1 MSLTKRTFTSV
12 LGNTLVSTGSV
23 TGATTKLTMVYQV
36 SNIMWGVEGTINVY
50 VDGTKVSCTWTANKT
65 DTWMGK
71 TYKTKLTS
79 QQLTINKPFFTLK
92 LTDSVSGAE
101 IYNDEF
107 SFYEIEKTPTSATTS
122 GGVMDGSTKS
132 RVVFTTSG
140 TDATYSAT
148 FTLGSYSGTATS
160 STKTLEYAIPIAWCN
175 ALPNAATGQANVT
188 CQVKY
193 GGVLYSSFTVKL
205 AVSVPASVV
214 PTVTSITLA
223 DKTDTPVPSSWSMF
237 IQHKSGVRVSAIT
250 TAGAYSS
257 TIKTIKLQ
265 VGTQSISMNYSASS
279 LPQIDTVTQSGSLT
293 CTVTVTDS
301 RGRTASKSATVTFV
315 SYAAPKFTNC
325 ISERCLANGDL
336 DNDGTYF
343 KSTTAVSFST
353 CNSKNSI
360 ILTVKYKKTDAV
372 VYGSETTIT
381 PGVNTCGNDDLDTEF
396 SYDVMYSVTDQF
408 CTVTFTD
415 YISTATYLMHF
426 LHGGKGVAFGQKATM
441 ENYLDCAFKALFR
454 DDTYFV
460 TGNGVQVNIRDII
473 TIGAQTLTSF
483 GDGLYLCAQDGK
495 LIAQVPT
502 IGANTPTS
510 FSNGLYLKANGGK
523 ITADTP
529 NPSIGANT
537 PTSFSNGLYLK
548 ASGGKVTADTPNPSI
563 GTGTPTSLT
572 NGQFLYANSGKIGS
586 KTIALSNL
594 TNGVIKAGDSVSC
607 SNMQVGGMIT
617 SNSTEITICIP
628 VGRVITASEATVSSG
643 TMTIRT
649 VDGYAYNKASSSGGT
664 YSGLTAANFSP
675 VCVLNKT
682 TGSVRIK
689 FTNSTKWTM
698 GNGTQITNNT
708 PVSVAIGIT
717 LKFS

>member
-1 MSLTKRTFTSV
+1 MSLTKRTYTDI

-23 TGATTKLTMVYQV
+23 TGATTKLTMVFTA
-36 SNIMWGVEGTINVY
+36 NNTLWGVQSTINVY
-50 VDGTKVSCTWTANKT
+50 VDGTKVTCTWTTNKT
-65 DTWMGK
+65 ETWMGT

-79 QQLTINKPFFTLK
+79 QQLTINKPFFTLR
-92 LTDSVSGAE
+92 LVNATSGDE

-107 SFYEIEKTPTSATTS
+107 SFYEIEKTPTAATTS

-148 FTLGSYSGTATS
+148 FTLGSYSGTVTS
-160 STKTLEYAIPIAWCN
+160 TTKTLEYAIPIAWCN

-193 GGVLYSSFTVKL
+193 GGVVYSSFGVKL
-205 AVSVPASVV
+205 TVSVPASIV

-223 DKTDTPVPSSWSMF
+223 DKTDTLVPSSWNMF
-237 IQHKSGVRVSAIT
+237 IQHKSGVRISAIT
-250 TAGAYSS
+250 TAGAYNS

-265 VGTQSISMNYSASS
+265 VGTQSISQNYSVSS
-279 LPQIDTVTQSGSLT
+279 LPQIDVITQSGSLT

-301 RGRTASKSATVTFV
+301 RGRTASKTATVTFV
-315 SYAAPKFTNC
+315 PYAAPKFTNC
-325 ISERCLANGDL
+325 ISERCLANGEI

-353 CNSKNSI
+353 CNSKNTI
-360 ILTVKYKKTDAV
+360 TLTVKYKKTDAV

-415 YISTATYLMHF
+415 YISTAIYLMHF
-426 LHGGKGVAFGQKATM
+426 LHGGKGVAFGQKATT

-454 DDTYFV
+454 DDVYFV

-483 GDGLYLCAQDGK
+483 GDGLFLCAQDGH
-495 LIAQVPT
+495 LIAQVP
-502 IGANTPTS
+502 
-510 FSNGLYLKANGGK
+510 
-523 ITADTP
+523 
-529 NPSIGANT
+529 SIG
-537 PTSFSNGLYLK
+537 
-548 ASGGKVTADTPNPSI
+548 V
-563 GTGTPTSLT
+563 GTPTSLT
-572 NGQFLYANSGKIGS
+572 NGQFLYANNGNIGS
-586 KTIALSNL
+586 KTIGLAD
-594 TNGVIKAGDSVSC
+594 TTDGVIKAGDTVASGSTWAFG
-607 SNMQVGGMIT
+607 SLMT
-617 SNSTEITICIP
+617 SSKEIYLSIAL
-628 VGRVITASEATVSSG
+628 GKMITASSATVVSG

-649 VDGYAYNKASSSGGT
+649 VGGYAYDKASASGGT
-664 YSGLTAANFSP
+664 YSGLDITDFSP
-675 VCVLNKT
+675 SVTIVKSSGN
-682 TGSVRIK
+682 VRIK
-689 FTNSTKWTM
+689 VTNSTKWV
-698 GNGTQITNNT
+698 NSSGTALTNNT
-708 PVSVAIGIT
+708 PVTAAVNLSIR
-717 LKFS
+717 FS

>member
-1 MSLTKRTFTSV
+1 MSLTKRTYTDI

-23 TGATTKLTMVYQV
+23 TGATTKLTMVFTA
-36 SNIMWGVEGTINVY
+36 NNTLWGVQSTINVY
-50 VDGTKVSCTWTANKT
+50 VDGTKVTCTWTTNKT
-65 DTWMGK
+65 ETWMGT

-79 QQLTINKPFFTLK
+79 QQLTINKPFFNLK
-92 LTDSVSGAE
+92 LVNATSGSE

-107 SFYEIEKTPTSATTS
+107 SFYEIEKTPTAATTS

-140 TDATYSAT
+140 TDATYAAT

-160 STKTLEYAIPIAWCN
+160 TTKTLEYAIPIAWCN

-193 GGVLYSSFTVKL
+193 GGVVYSSFGANLT
-205 AVSVPASVV
+205 VSVPTSIV

-223 DKTDTPVPSSWSMF
+223 DKTSTPVPSAWNMF

-257 TIKTIKLQ
+257 TISKIKLQ
-265 VGTQSISMNYSASS
+265 VGTQSISQNYSASS
-279 LPQIDTVTQSGSLT
+279 LPQIDVITQSGSLT

-301 RGRTASKSATVTFV
+301 RGRTASKTATVTFV
-315 SYAAPKFTNC
+315 PYAAPKFTNC
-325 ISERCLANGDL
+325 VSERCLANGEL

-353 CNSKNSI
+353 CNGNNTI
-360 ILTVKYKKTDAV
+360 TLTVKYKKTDAV

-381 PGVNTCGNDDLDTEF
+381 PGVNTCGNNDLDTEF

-415 YISTATYLMHF
+415 YISTAIYLMHF
-426 LHGGKGVAFGQKATM
+426 LHGGKGVAFGQKATT

-454 DDTYFV
+454 DDVYFV

-495 LIAQVPT
+495 LIAQVP
-502 IGANTPTS
+502 
-510 FSNGLYLKANGGK
+510 
-523 ITADTP
+523 
-529 NPSIGANT
+529 
-537 PTSFSNGLYLK
+537 
-548 ASGGKVTADTPNPSI
+548 SI
-563 GTGTPTSLT
+563 GTGTPTTLT
-572 NGQFLYANSGKIGS
+572 NGQFLYANNGNIGS
-586 KTIALSNL
+586 RTIALSN
-594 TNGVIKAGDSVSC
+594 TTDGVYKAGDTV
-607 SNMQVGGMIT
+607 QTGGIVWGYGALT
-617 SNSTEITICIP
+617 SNSADMYLVVP
-628 VGRVITASEATVSSG
+628 LGKLITASSATITTG
-643 TMTIRT
+643 TMTVRT
-649 VDGYAYNKASSSGGT
+649 IAGYAFNKAQASGGT
-664 YSGLTAANFSP
+664 YSGLDITQYSP
-675 VCVLNKT
+675 TVSLNKPSGT
-682 TGSVRIK
+682 IRIK
-689 FTNSTKWTM
+689 VTNSTKWV
-698 GNGTQITNNT
+698 NNAGTVITNNT
-708 PVSVAIGIT
+708 PVTAALSIT
-717 LKFS
+717 VKFA

>member
-1 MSLTKRTFTSV
+1 MSLTKRTYTDI

-23 TGATTKLTMVYQV
+23 TGATTKLTMVFTA
-36 SNIMWGVEGTINVY
+36 NNTLWGVQGTINVY
-50 VDGTKVSCTWTANKT
+50 VDGTKVSCTWTTNKT
-65 DTWMGK
+65 DTWMGT

-92 LTDSVSGAE
+92 LIDSVSGTE
-101 IYNDEF
+101 IYNDVF

-148 FTLGSYSGTATS
+148 FTLGSYSGISTS
-160 STKTLEYAIPIAWCN
+160 STTTLEYAIPITWCN

-193 GGVLYSSFTVKL
+193 GGVVYSSFTVKL
-205 AVSVPASVV
+205 TVSVPASVV

-223 DKTDTPVPSSWSMF
+223 DRSDTLVPSSWNMF
-237 IQHKSGVRVSAIT
+237 IQHKSGVRISAIT

-301 RGRTASKSATVTFV
+301 RGRTASKTATVTFV
-315 SYAAPKFTNC
+315 TYAAPKFTNC
-325 ISERCLANGDL
+325 VSERCLANGEI

-343 KSTTAVSFST
+343 KSTTAISFST

-360 ILTVKYKKTDAV
+360 TLTVKYKKTDAV

-426 LHGGKGVAFGQKATM
+426 LHGGKGVAFGQKATI

-454 DDTYFV
+454 DDAYFV
-460 TGNGVQVNIRDII
+460 TGNGIQVNIRDII
-473 TIGAQTLTSF
+473 TIGAQTLTNF
-483 GDGLYLCAQDGK
+483 GDGLFLCAQNGK
-495 LIAQVPT
+495 IIAQVPS

-529 NPSIGANT
+529 NPSIG
-537 PTSFSNGLYLK
+537 
-548 ASGGKVTADTPNPSI
+548 
-563 GTGTPTSLT
+563 TGTPTSLT
-572 NGQFLYANSGKIGS
+572 SGQFLYANSGKIGS
-586 KTIALSNL
+586 TTIALSNL
-594 TNGVIKAGDSVSC
+594 ADGVIKAGDSVATSGIIFA
-607 SNMQVGGMIT
+607 VGAVT
-617 SNSTEITICIP
+617 SNSEDIYFDVP
-628 VGRVITASEATVSSG
+628 LGKMITASSATVTTG
-643 TMTIRT
+643 NVVIRT
-649 VDGYAYNKASSSGGT
+649 VEGYAWTKAQSSGGVYASIDVT
-664 YSGLTAANFSP
+664 KFSP
-675 VCVLNKT
+675 VCALHKASGN
-682 TGSVRIK
+682 VRVKI
-689 FTNSTKWTM
+689 TNSTKWVRY
-698 GNGTQITNNT
+698 NGTVVTNNT
-708 PVSVAIGIT
+708 PAVLT
-717 LKFS
+717 CNMTFKFA

>member
-1 MSLTKRTFTSV
+1 MSLTKRTYTDI

-23 TGATTKLTMVYQV
+23 TGATTKLTMVFTA
-36 SNIMWGVEGTINVY
+36 NNTLWGVQSTINVY
-50 VDGTKVSCTWTANKT
+50 VDGTKVTCTWTTNKT
-65 DTWMGK
+65 ETWMGT

-79 QQLTINKPFFTLK
+79 QQLTINKPFFNLK
-92 LTDSVSGAE
+92 LVNATSGDE

-140 TDATYSAT
+140 TDATYAAT

-160 STKTLEYAIPIAWCN
+160 TTKTLEYAIPIAWCN

-193 GGVLYSSFTVKL
+193 GGVVYSSFGVKL
-205 AVSVPASVV
+205 TVSVPASVV
-214 PTVTSITLA
+214 PTVTSITLS
-223 DKTDTPVPSSWSMF
+223 DKTDTPVPSSWNMF
-237 IQHKSGVRVSAIT
+237 IQHKSGVRVTAIT

-257 TIKTIKLQ
+257 TISKIKLQ
-265 VGTQSISMNYSASS
+265 VGTQSISQNYSASS
-279 LPQIDTVTQSGSLT
+279 LPQIDTITQSGSLT

-325 ISERCLANGDL
+325 VSERCLANGEV

-353 CNSKNSI
+353 CNGNNTI
-360 ILTVKYKKTDAV
+360 TLTVKYKKTDAV
-372 VYGSETTIT
+372 VYGSETTIM
-381 PGVNTCGNDDLDTEF
+381 PGVNTCGNNDLDTEF

-415 YISTATYLMHF
+415 YISTAIYLMHF
-426 LHGGKGVAFGQKATM
+426 LHGGKGVAFGQKATT

-454 DDTYFV
+454 DDVYFV

-483 GDGLYLCAQDGK
+483 GDGLFLCAQDGH
-495 LIAQVPT
+495 LIAQV
-502 IGANTPTS
+502 
-510 FSNGLYLKANGGK
+510 
-523 ITADTP
+523 
-529 NPSIGANT
+529 
-537 PTSFSNGLYLK
+537 
-548 ASGGKVTADTPNPSI
+548 PSI

-572 NGQFLYANSGKIGS
+572 NGQFLYANNGNIGS
-586 KTIALSNL
+586 KTIGLAD
-594 TNGVIKAGDSVSC
+594 TTDGVIKAGDTVASGSTWAFG
-607 SNMQVGGMIT
+607 SLMT
-617 SNSTEITICIP
+617 SSKEIYLSIP
-628 VGRVITASEATVSSG
+628 LGKMITASSATVVSG

-649 VDGYAYNKASSSGGT
+649 VGGYAYDKASASGGT
-664 YSGLTAANFSP
+664 YSGLDITNFSP
-675 VCVLNKT
+675 SVTIVKSSGN
-682 TGSVRIK
+682 VRIK
-689 FTNSTKWTM
+689 VTNANKWV
-698 GNGTQITNNT
+698 NSSGTALTNNT
-708 PVSVAIGIT
+708 PVTAAVNLSIR
-717 LKFS
+717 FS

>member
-1 MSLTKRTFTSV
+1 MSLTKRTYTDI

-23 TGATTKLTMVYQV
+23 TGATTKLTMVFTA
-36 SNIMWGVEGTINVY
+36 NNTLWGVQSTINVY
-50 VDGTKVSCTWTANKT
+50 VDGTKVTCTWTTNKT
-65 DTWMGK
+65 ETWMGT

-79 QQLTINKPFFTLK
+79 QQLTINKPFFNLK
-92 LTDSVSGAE
+92 LVNATSGDE

-132 RVVFTTSG
+132 RVEFTTSG
-140 TDATYSAT
+140 TDATYAAT

-160 STKTLEYAIPIAWCN
+160 TTTTLEYAIPIAWCN
-175 ALPNAATGQANVT
+175 ALSNAATGQANVT

-193 GGVLYSSFTVKL
+193 GGAVYSSFTVKL
-205 AVSVPASVV
+205 TVSVPTSVV

-223 DKTDTPVPSSWSMF
+223 DKANTPVPSAWNMF

-265 VGTQSISMNYSASS
+265 VGTQSISQNYSASS
-279 LPQIDTVTQSGSLT
+279 LPQIDIITQSGSLT

-325 ISERCLANGDL
+325 VSERCLANGEV

-353 CNSKNSI
+353 CNGNNTI
-360 ILTVKYKKTDAV
+360 TLTVKYKKTDAV

-381 PGVNTCGNDDLDTEF
+381 PGVNTCGNNDLDTEF

-415 YISTATYLMHF
+415 YISTAIYLMHF
-426 LHGGKGVAFGQKATM
+426 LHGGKGVAFGQKATT

-454 DDTYFV
+454 DDVYFV

-483 GDGLYLCAQDGK
+483 GDGLFLCAQDGH
-495 LIAQVPT
+495 LIAQV
-502 IGANTPTS
+502 
-510 FSNGLYLKANGGK
+510 
-523 ITADTP
+523 
-529 NPSIGANT
+529 
-537 PTSFSNGLYLK
+537 
-548 ASGGKVTADTPNPSI
+548 PSI

-572 NGQFLYANSGKIGS
+572 NGQFLYANNGNIGS
-586 KTIALSNL
+586 KTIGLAD
-594 TNGVIKAGDSVSC
+594 TTDGVIKAGDTVASGSTWAFG
-607 SNMQVGGMIT
+607 SLMT
-617 SNSTEITICIP
+617 SSKEIYLSIP
-628 VGRVITASEATVSSG
+628 LGKMITASSATVVSG

-649 VDGYAYNKASSSGGT
+649 VGGYAYDKASASGGT
-664 YSGLTAANFSP
+664 YSGLDITNFSP
-675 VCVLNKT
+675 SVTIVKSSGN
-682 TGSVRIK
+682 VRIK
-689 FTNSTKWTM
+689 VTNANKWV
-698 GNGTQITNNT
+698 NSSGTALTNNT
-708 PVSVAIGIT
+708 PVTAAVNLSIR
-717 LKFS
+717 FS

>member
-1 MSLTKRTFTSV
+1 MSLTKRTYTDI

-23 TGATTKLTMVYQV
+23 TGAATKLTMVFTA
-36 SNIMWGVEGTINVY
+36 NNTLWGVQSTINVY
-50 VDGTKVSCTWTANKT
+50 VDGTKVTCTWTTNKT
-65 DTWMGK
+65 ETWMGT

-79 QQLTINKPFFTLK
+79 QQLTINKPFFNLK
-92 LTDSVSGAE
+92 LVNVTSGNE

-107 SFYEIEKTPTSATTS
+107 SFYEIEKTPTAATTS

-140 TDATYSAT
+140 TDATYGAT

-160 STKTLEYAIPIAWCN
+160 TTKTLEYAIPIAWCN
-175 ALPNAATGQANVT
+175 AVPNAVTAQANVT

-193 GGVLYSSFTVKL
+193 GGVVYSSFTVKL
-205 AVSVPASVV
+205 TVSVPASVV

-223 DKTDTPVPSSWSMF
+223 DKTNTPVPSTWNMF

-257 TIKTIKLQ
+257 TISKIKLQ
-265 VGTQSISMNYSASS
+265 VGTQSISQNYSASN
-279 LPQIDTVTQSGSLT
+279 LPQIDTITQSGSLT

-301 RGRTASKSATVTFV
+301 RGRTASKTATVTFV
-315 SYAAPKFTNC
+315 PYAAPKFTNC
-325 ISERCLANGDL
+325 VSERCLANGEL

-353 CNSKNSI
+353 CNGNNTI
-360 ILTVKYKKTDAV
+360 TLTVKYKKTDAV

-415 YISTATYLMHF
+415 YISTAIYLMHF

-454 DDTYFV
+454 DDVYFL

-473 TIGAQTLTSF
+473 TIGAQTLTNF
-483 GDGLYLCAQDGK
+483 GNGLFLCAQDGK
-495 LIAQVPT
+495 IVAQV
-502 IGANTPTS
+502 
-510 FSNGLYLKANGGK
+510 
-523 ITADTP
+523 
-529 NPSIGANT
+529 
-537 PTSFSNGLYLK
+537 
-548 ASGGKVTADTPNPSI
+548 PSI

-572 NGQFLYANSGKIGS
+572 NGQFLYANNGNIGS
-586 KTIALSNL
+586 KTIGLAD
-594 TNGVIKAGDSVSC
+594 TTDGVIKAGDTVASGSTWAYGSLMTTSKEIYLSVPLGK
-607 SNMQVGGMIT
+607 M
-617 SNSTEITICIP
+617 
-628 VGRVITASEATVSSG
+628 ITASSATVVSG

-649 VDGYAYNKASSSGGT
+649 VGGYAYDKASASGGT
-664 YSGLTAANFSP
+664 YSGLDITDFSP
-675 VCVLNKT
+675 SVTIVKSSGN
-682 TGSVRIK
+682 VRIK
-689 FTNSTKWTM
+689 VTNSTKWV
-698 GNGTQITNNT
+698 NSSGTALTNNT
-708 PVSVAIGIT
+708 PVTAAVNLSIR
-717 LKFS
+717 FS